1 MEKGL
6 GGYKP
11 KGFDTFEVT
20 LGDEMRGERATL
32 GKSLLDVQRDL
43 RIKATYLAAIEN
55 CDPSVFQTPGFI
67 AGYVRSY
74 ARYLE
79 MDPEECFFRF
89 CEQSGFNGV
98 HADLKGAPSLAAKSA
113 SLLQTPITQTNLDPI
128 TNPRVPIS
136 APAEGILERLSLA
149 GFGSIAVLLALVIG
163 LGYGGWSVLKEVQR
177 VQFVPVNQT
186 PEVTT
191 RADVLASDS
200 SALESGTANFGAP
213 RGLMAT
219 TSLDQLYRPQAL
231 EVPQLVAR
239 DGPILSID
247 PDSQGV
253 FASQEQDVVPTLV
266 AEAPKVIKEAPPPMD
281 IVALKPAWIRIYY
294 PDGSVLFE
302 QTLNAGERYR
312 LPDGVV
318 PPLLRAGNASA
329 VFVNVGQNT
338 YGPLTRTGSVVR
350 NVSLDREDVTSKLA
364 LVNDVFDFE
373 LAPPIIGDAG
383 SYTAQIDADIPQE

>member
-136 APAEGILERLSLA
+136 APSEGLLERLSLA
-149 GFGSIAVLLALVIG
+149 GFGSIAVLLALVLG
-163 LGYGGWSVLKEVQR
+163 LGYGGWSVLQEVQR

-186 PEVTT
+186 PEVSTQ
-191 RADVLASDS
+191 ADVLASDGPG
-200 SALESGTANFGAP
+200 LEDGTANFGAP
-213 RGLMAT
+213 RGQMAT

-231 EVPQLVAR
+231 EVPQLIAR

-247 PDSQGV
+247 PNSQGV

-329 VFVNVGQNT
+329 VFVNVGQKT
-338 YGPLTRTGSVVR
+338 YGPLTRSGSVVR
-350 NVSLDREDVTSKLA
+350 NVSLDRDDVTSKLA
-364 LVNDVFDFE
+364 LVNDVFNFE